1 MSVKFSKLSMMTA
14 LSLGVSV
21 FAFSSSAMAA
31 SCLSGASQASPAAS
45 ADFQKDPASLL
56 KANPA
61 SGLSLSNAVRSLA
74 GSDSA
79 NLADLVALAEKGT
92 TAQKTAIATGLSR
105 AASACKDIDP
115 DYALKIQQAVA
126 GSGNLDM
133 MIAYRTASND
143 TFTATITPGGGAGS
157 GGEAGAGGGGG
168 TGGAV
173 GGGGG
178 GGATGGTD
186 GGGAASGGG
195 GNGTSTTTSN
205 ANTGSNFSG
214 GRTGTA
220 VVNRNVSGSS

>member
-1 MSVKFSKLSMMTA
+1 MSVKLSKLSMMTA
-14 LSLGVSV
+14 LTLGVSV

-31 SCLSGASQASPAAS
+31 SCLTGAAAASPAAS
-45 ADFQKDPASLL
+45 SAFQKDPSSIL

-61 SGLSLSNAVRSLA
+61 SGLSLSNEVRSLA

-79 NLADLVALAEKGT
+79 NLSALVDLAKNGT
-92 TAQKTAIATGLSR
+92 ASQKSAIAAGLGR
-105 AASACKDIDP
+105 AASACRTQDP
-115 DYALKIQQAVA
+115 DYALKIQQAVVS
-126 GSGNLDM
+126 SGDVDL
-133 MIAYRTASND
+133 MIAYRTASSD
-143 TFTATITPGGGAGS
+143 RSTAALGGGGGGIITP
-157 GGEAGAGGGGG
+157 AGGGGG
-168 TGGAV
+168 GAG

-205 ANTGSNFSG
+205 SNTGSNFSG